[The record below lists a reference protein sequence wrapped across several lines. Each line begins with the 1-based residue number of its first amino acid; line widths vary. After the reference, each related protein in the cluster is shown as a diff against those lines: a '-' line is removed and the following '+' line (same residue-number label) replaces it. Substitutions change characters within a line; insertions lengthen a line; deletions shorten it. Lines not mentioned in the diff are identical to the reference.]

1 MLSRNP
7 TSRWLGPILIGL
19 AQPAAAATGGWTG
32 SDLIAVL
39 LLALLA
45 LLAGWLVGRR
55 TALRSDDVLPAAMDS
70 DQRLK
75 WALWGSGDSFWIWE
89 VVDDVLSWSSA
100 SPMLGF
106 DRHTSMKGRNWRERV
121 IHRED
126 SPRVEAAIA
135 AHLGGQ
141 ATQYEVE
148 YRLRDAS
155 GAWNWVRAR
164 GRVVA
169 RDGKLQVD

>member
-39 LLALLA
+39 VLGVLA

-55 TALRSDDVLPAAMDS
+55 TALRSDNVLPAAMDS

-100 SPMLGF
+100 SRCASNVPNITRLPNKAAP
-106 DRHTSMKGRNWRERV
+106 RLTTSQHGSMPSGSRY
-121 IHRED
+121 
-126 SPRVEAAIA
+126 SYA
-135 AHLGGQ
+135 Q
-141 ATQYEVE
+141 M
-148 YRLRDAS
+148 RLP
-155 GAWNWVRAR
+155 V
-164 GRVVA
+164 
-169 RDGKLQVD
+169 